1 MIIQEIFKWWAQK
14 GGKIIENFDKI
25 AKIYNIFI
33 DLHFFSNL
41 SGLLLWE
48 KKLIIDIFTLYGQY
62 ISVKEDRN
70 L

>member
-1 MIIQEIFKWWAQK
+1 MFKWWAQK
-14 GGKIIENFDKI
+14 WGNILEIFDKI

-33 DLHFFSNL
+33 DLNFFSNL

-48 KKLIIDIFTLYGQY
+48 KKLIVDIFTLYGQY
-62 ISVKEDRN
+62 ISVKEDSN